1 MVSYDYDMGWRVM
14 GMESEE
20 KGARIYI
27 YIYIYRASS
36 SSSPSKMLT
45 GIGLSEG

>member
-27 YIYIYRASS
+27 YIYRASS